1 MCDDVFLPFYLS
13 GWQSFWLPHQY
24 AYSDCCRRANE
35 IWGYWWSSLQG
46 KSLIFI
52 PGVLSCDGG
61 ETDNSIYMEQD
72 IATFFLDVVNSSHTY
87 ATGGT
92 SVSEFW

>member
-1 MCDDVFLPFYLS
+1 VIEVRLTI
-13 GWQSFWLPHQY
+13 
-24 AYSDCCRRANE
+24 A
-35 IWGYWWSSLQG
+35 
-46 KSLIFI
+46 
-52 PGVLSCDGG
+52 
-61 ETDNSIYMEQD
+61 YMEQD